1 MLATFLLCVTAV
13 LAYLLG
19 NLNGAI
25 ITSRL
30 FYKKDVRNY
39 GSGNAGLTNFYRTFG
54 AAGVGMVIAV
64 DVVKS
69 ILAISIGWALLAIV
83 GEGTV
88 GRIFAGFCLMLGHA
102 FPVLY
107 GFRGGKCALC
117 GVVLTFMTHP
127 AIGLIVAVVAAVIVI
142 FTRYV
147 SLASIVGAAIYPLL
161 VWIFGMGFI
170 EGLVGLFA
178 ALLLIFQHRGNI
190 VRLIQ
195 GKESRLKL
203 GKRPEQKLEEDPF

>member
-117 GVVLTFMTHP
+117 GVDTAGLPVLSEEEK
-127 AIGLIVAVVAAVIVI
+127 
-142 FTRYV
+142 R
-147 SLASIVGAAIYPLL
+147 
-161 VWIFGMGFI
+161 
-170 EGLVGLFA
+170 
-178 ALLLIFQHRGNI
+178 ALLTAATTATMRPMAGWVIKVSTTPHRAHFPP
-190 VRLIQ
+190 R
-195 GKESRLKL
+195 K
-203 GKRPEQKLEEDPF
+203 P

>member
-54 AAGVGMVIAV
+54 AAGAGVVIAV

-69 ILAISIGWALLAIV
+69 ILAISIGWGLLAIV
-83 GEGTV
+83 GEGVV

-102 FPVLY
+102 FPALY

-203 GKRPEQKLEEDPF
+203 GKRPEQKLEEDLF